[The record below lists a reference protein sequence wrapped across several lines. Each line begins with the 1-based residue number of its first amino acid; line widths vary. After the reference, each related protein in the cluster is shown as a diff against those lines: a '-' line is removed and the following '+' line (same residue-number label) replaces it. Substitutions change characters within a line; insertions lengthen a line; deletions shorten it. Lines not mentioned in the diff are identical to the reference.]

1 MVRGRPRFAV
11 DVGHKEVPVT
21 QLRKRVLEELKRRNY
36 SQATAT
42 AYIGAIRRFAE
53 YFHRSPDQLGSEDIR
68 KYQLHL
74 LFDRKVHPRTVR
86 LQTSALRFLFAKVL
100 KQRYSRDDLP
110 LPRLLR
116 RQIPVVLSPEE
127 VARMIDGTANLRH
140 RTILMTLYS
149 TGVRC
154 SELCHL
160 RPEDIDK
167 ERMVVRIRQGKGG
180 KDREVP
186 LSPKLLEQLRTYY
199 RSVKRRNGWLFPSL
213 LTRSPD
219 QPITSKTVWHA
230 CREATQRAGITKAV
244 HPHTL
249 RHSFATHLFDNGAE
263 LPVIQT
269 LLGHA
274 DPRDTM
280 IYLHLATRKLREAP
294 NPLETIR
301 LASAPVGEPT
311 ES

>member
-1 MVRGRPRFAV
+1 M
-11 DVGHKEVPVT
+11 T
-21 QLRKRVLEELKRRNY
+21 QLRKLTLEELERRNY
-36 SQATAT
+36 SQATVQT
-42 AYIGAIRRFAE
+42 YIDAIRRFAE
-53 YFHRSPDQLGSEDIR
+53 HFHRSPDHLGPLEIR
-68 KYQLHL
+68 EYQLHL
-74 LFDRKVHPRTVR
+74 YQRKLHPQTIRVHTA
-86 LQTSALRFLFAKVL
+86 ALRFFYRKVL
-100 KQRYSRDDLP
+100 HQRLSADDLP
-110 LPRLLR
+110 LPKLVR
-116 RQIPVVLSPEE
+116 RQIPIVLSPDE
-127 VARMIDGTANLRH
+127 VTRMIDATPNLRH

-149 TGVRC
+149 TGMRR

-199 RSVKRRNGWLFPSL
+199 RSVKVRNGWMFPSRQ
-213 LTRSPD
+213 TRRPD
-219 QPITSKTVWHA
+219 QPITQKAVWHA
-230 CREATQRAGITKAV
+230 CREATRRAGITKAV

-249 RHSFATHLFDNGAE
+249 RHSFATHLFDSGAE

-294 NPLETIR
+294 NPLETLNLSSAQGR
-301 LASAPVGEPT
+301 EQAS
-311 ES
+311 S

>member
-1 MVRGRPRFAV
+1 
-11 DVGHKEVPVT
+11 VT
-21 QLRKRVLEELKRRNY
+21 QLRIKVLEELKRRNY

-53 YFHRSPDQLGSEDIR
+53 YFHRSPDQLDSEDIR

-74 LFDRKVHPRTVR
+74 LLDRKLHPRSIR
-86 LQTSALRFLFAKVL
+86 LQMSALRFLFAKVL
-100 KQRYSRDDLP
+100 KRRYSRDDLP
-110 LPRLLR
+110 LPRVLR
-116 RQIPVVLSPEE
+116 QQIPVVLSPEE
-127 VARMIDGTANLRH
+127 VARMIDSTADLRH
-140 RTILMTLYS
+140 RTILMMLYS

-154 SELCHL
+154 SELCHF

-186 LSPKLLEQLRTYY
+186 LSPKLLEQLRKYY

-213 LTRSPD
+213 LVRLPD
-219 QPITSKTVWHA
+219 QPITSKTVWYL
-230 CREATQRAGITKAV
+230 CREATRRAGINKAV

-249 RHSFATHLFDNGAE
+249 RHSFATQLFENGAE

-294 NPLETIR
+294 NPLETMR
-301 LASAPVGEPT
+301 LASAPGGEPT

>member
-1 MVRGRPRFAV
+1 M
-11 DVGHKEVPVT
+11 T
-21 QLRKRVLEELKRRNY
+21 QLRKMTLEELERRNY
-36 SQATAT
+36 SQATAR
-42 AYIGAIRRFAE
+42 AYIDAIRRFAE
-53 YFHRSPDQLGSEDIR
+53 HFHRSPDQLGPLHIR
-68 KYQLHL
+68 EYQLHL
-74 LFDRKVHPRTVR
+74 YQRKLRPHTIRV
-86 LQTSALRFLFAKVL
+86 QTAALRFFYRKVL
-100 KQRYSRDDLP
+100 HQRLSADDLP
-110 LPRLLR
+110 LPKLLR
-116 RQIPVVLSPEE
+116 RQIPIVLSPDE
-127 VARMIDGTANLRH
+127 VSRLIDAAANLRQ

-149 TGVRC
+149 TGVRR

-186 LSPKLLEQLRTYY
+186 LSPKLYEQLRIYY
-199 RSVKRRNGWLFPSL
+199 RSVKQRNGWLFPS
-213 LTRSPD
+213 RQRARPN
-219 QPITSKTVWHA
+219 QPITDKAVWHA
-230 CREATQRAGITKAV
+230 CREATRRAGITKAV

-263 LPVIQT
+263 LAVIQT

-294 NPLETIR
+294 NPLETLR
-301 LASAPVGEPT
+301 KTSLPGQEPT
-311 ES
+311 AS

>member
-1 MVRGRPRFAV
+1 
-11 DVGHKEVPVT
+11 VT
-21 QLRKRVLEELKRRNY
+21 QLRKMTLEELERRNY
-36 SQATAT
+36 SQATVQT
-42 AYIGAIRRFAE
+42 YIDAIRRFAE
-53 YFHRSPDQLGSEDIR
+53 HFHRSPDQLGPLEIR
-68 KYQLHL
+68 EYQLHL
-74 LFDRKVHPRTVR
+74 YHRKLHPQTIRVHTA
-86 LQTSALRFLFAKVL
+86 ALRFFYRKVL
-100 KQRYSRDDLP
+100 HQRLSADDLP
-110 LPRLLR
+110 LPKLLR
-116 RQIPVVLSPEE
+116 RQVPIVLSRDE
-127 VARMIDGTANLRH
+127 VARLIESTANLRH

-149 TGVRC
+149 AGMRR

-160 RPEDIDK
+160 RPGDIDK

-199 RSVKRRNGWLFPSL
+199 GSLKRRNGWMFPSFQA
-213 LTRSPD
+213 RRFEK
-219 QPITSKTVWHA
+219 PITQKAVWHV
-230 CREATQRAGITKAV
+230 CREATRRAGITKPV

-294 NPLETIR
+294 NPLETLDAPR
-301 LASAPVGEPT
+301 LPGREPAAS
-311 ES
+311 

>member
-1 MVRGRPRFAV
+1 
-11 DVGHKEVPVT
+11 VT
-21 QLRKRVLEELKRRNY
+21 QLRKRTLEELERRNY
-36 SQATAT
+36 SQATART
-42 AYIGAIRRFAE
+42 YIDAIARFATH
-53 YFHRSPDQLGSEDIR
+53 FHRSPDQLGPLEIR
-68 KYQLHL
+68 DYQLNLYH
-74 LFDRKVHPRTVR
+74 RKLHPQTIRV
-86 LQTSALRFLFAKVL
+86 QTSALRFFYRKVL
-100 KQRYSRDDLP
+100 HQRLTADDLP
-110 LPRLLR
+110 LPKLLR
-116 RQIPVVLSPEE
+116 RQIPIVLSPAE
-127 VARMIDGTANLRH
+127 VTRMIDATPNLRH

-149 TGVRC
+149 TGMRR

-199 RSVKRRNGWLFPSL
+199 RSVKRRNGWMFPSL
-213 LTRSPD
+213 QARRPEE
-219 QPITSKTVWHA
+219 PITDKVVWHA
-230 CREATQRAGITKAV
+230 CHEATRRAGITKAV

-249 RHSFATHLFDNGAE
+249 RHSFATHLFDSGAE

-294 NPLETIR
+294 NPLEKLN
-301 LASAPVGEPT
+301 LAYAQGREPAA
-311 ES
+311 S

>member
-1 MVRGRPRFAV
+1 
-11 DVGHKEVPVT
+11 VT
-21 QLRKRVLEELKRRNY
+21 QLRKMTLEELERRNY
-36 SQATAT
+36 SQATART
-42 AYIGAIRRFAE
+42 YIAAIGRFAAH
-53 YFHRSPDQLGSEDIR
+53 FHRSPDQLGPVHIR
-68 KYQLHL
+68 EYQVHL
-74 LFDRKVHPRTVR
+74 YHRKLNPQTIRTV
-86 LQTSALRFLFAKVL
+86 TAALRFFFRKVL
-100 KQRYSRDDLP
+100 HQRLTADDLP
-110 LPRLLR
+110 LPKLHR
-116 RQIPVVLSPEE
+116 RQIPIVLSPDE
-127 VARMIDGTANLRH
+127 VARLIDAAPNLRY

-149 TGVRC
+149 TGMRR

-186 LSPKLLEQLRTYY
+186 LSPKLHEQLRTYY
-199 RSVKRRNGWLFPSL
+199 RSVRRRNGWLFPSVQS
-213 LTRSPD
+213 RRPD
-219 QPITSKTVWHA
+219 QPITQKTVWHA
-230 CREATQRAGITKAV
+230 CREATRRAGITKAV

-249 RHSFATHLFDNGAE
+249 RHSFATHLFDSGAE

-294 NPLETIR
+294 NPLETLR
-301 LASAPVGEPT
+301 LARPSDGEPT
-311 ES
+311 AS

>member
-1 MVRGRPRFAV
+1 M
-11 DVGHKEVPVT
+11 T
-21 QLRKRVLEELKRRNY
+21 QLRKMTLEELERRNY
-36 SQATAT
+36 SQATVQT
-42 AYIGAIRRFAE
+42 YIDAIRRFAE
-53 YFHRSPDQLGSEDIR
+53 HFHRSPDHLGPLEIR
-68 KYQLHL
+68 EYQLHL
-74 LFDRKVHPRTVR
+74 YQRKLHPQTIRVHTA
-86 LQTSALRFLFAKVL
+86 ALRFFYRKVL
-100 KQRYSRDDLP
+100 HQRLSADDLP
-110 LPRLLR
+110 LPKLLR
-116 RQIPVVLSPEE
+116 RQIPIVLSPEE
-127 VARMIDGTANLRH
+127 VTRMIDATPNLRH

-149 TGVRC
+149 TGMRR

-199 RSVKRRNGWLFPSL
+199 RSVKVRNGWMFPSL
-213 LTRSPD
+213 QTRRPD
-219 QPITSKTVWHA
+219 QPITQKAVWHA
-230 CREATQRAGITKAV
+230 CREATRRAGITKPV

-263 LPVIQT
+263 LPVIQI
-269 LLGHA
+269 LLGHS

-294 NPLETIR
+294 NPLETIQ
-301 LASAPVGEPT
+301 LASLSGR
-311 ES
+311 ESTS

>member
-1 MVRGRPRFAV
+1 
-11 DVGHKEVPVT
+11 VT
-21 QLRKRVLEELKRRNY
+21 QLRKMTLEEIERRNY
-36 SQATAT
+36 SQATAR
-42 AYIGAIRRFAE
+42 AYIGAIRRFAAH
-53 YFHRSPDQLGSEDIR
+53 FHRSPDLLGPLEIR
-68 KYQLHL
+68 EYQLHL
-74 LFDRKVHPRTVR
+74 YQRKLNPRTIR
-86 LQTSALRFLFAKVL
+86 LHTAALRFFYRKVL
-100 KQRYSRDDLP
+100 HRRLSADDLP
-110 LPRLLR
+110 LPKLLR
-116 RQIPVVLSPEE
+116 RQIPIVLSPDE
-127 VARMIDGTANLRH
+127 VMRMIDAAPNLRH

-149 TGVRC
+149 TGMRR

-160 RPEDIDK
+160 RPEDIDQ

-186 LSPKLLEQLRTYY
+186 LSPKLLAQLQTYY
-199 RSVKRRNGWLFPSL
+199 RSVKVRNGWLFPSL
-213 LTRSPD
+213 QNRRPD
-219 QPITSKTVWHA
+219 QPITHKAVWHA
-230 CREATQRAGITKAV
+230 CREATRRAGISKPV

-294 NPLETIR
+294 NPLETLNR
-301 LASAPVGEPT
+301 ATAQQEDAS
-311 ES
+311 S

>member
-1 MVRGRPRFAV
+1 MVRSRPRFAV
-11 DVGHKEVPVT
+11 VLGHKEVPVT

-213 LTRSPD
+213 LLRLPD
-219 QPITSKTVWHA
+219 QPITSKTVWHL
-230 CREATQRAGITKAV
+230 CREATQRAGIPKAV

-249 RHSFATHLFDNGAE
+249 RHYASSRTM
-263 LPVIQT
+263 LP
-269 LLGHA
+269 
-274 DPRDTM
+274 R
-280 IYLHLATRKLREAP
+280 
-294 NPLETIR
+294 
-301 LASAPVGEPT
+301 
-311 ES
+311 

>member
-1 MVRGRPRFAV
+1 MTR
-11 DVGHKEVPVT
+11 
-21 QLRKRVLEELKRRNY
+21 LRKMTLDELKRRNY
-36 SQATAT
+36 SQATAR
-42 AYIGAIRRFAE
+42 AYIAAIRRFAS
-53 YFHRSPDQLGSEDIR
+53 YFHRSPDQLGPVEIQE
-68 KYQLHL
+68 YQLHL
-74 LFDRKVHPRTVR
+74 YERKLHPRTIR
-86 LQTSALRFLFAKVL
+86 LQTSALRFFYRKVL
-100 KQRYSRDDLP
+100 HQRLSADDLA
-110 LPRLLR
+110 LPKVLH
-116 RQIPVVLSPEE
+116 RQIPIVLSPEE
-127 VARMIDGTANLRH
+127 VKRMIDAAPNLRH

-149 TGVRC
+149 TGVRR

-186 LSPKLLEQLRTYY
+186 LSPKLLDQLRTYY
-199 RSVKRRNGWLFPSL
+199 RSVKVRNGWLFPSRQKGR
-213 LTRSPD
+213 TGE
-219 QPITSKTVWHA
+219 PITDKAVWHA
-230 CREATQRAGITKAV
+230 CREAARRAGITKPV

-294 NPLETIR
+294 NPLETLD
-301 LASAPVGEPT
+301 LASAADGKPAK
-311 ES
+311 S